1 VNARVLQ
8 EYDLTR
14 GAGMKFAELVA
25 TAVVFTMSTTPLI
38 AAEDDAEAF
47 GQFQEIL
54 RGIDDRSFESIQKA
68 IDKTDMRN
76 RVLSARQIEAD
87 VAQVF
92 DGNFWQFVESGFAA
106 NLPPPGSKDG
116 AKLVDFVFQDGK
128 GKAAI
133 RFTKPNFEFAFQVF
147 DLRHDSRGRLRII
160 DWFDSGSGQ
169 MLSAEIAEELMILMP
184 TKAATR
190 KTVSIQN
197 PTDLQLFQVTEIY
210 KASRDMQPPRFFEIY
225 DQFNEALKREPF
237 IAKYAVFMAYL
248 LKDSD
253 RLAHALEIFVDVYS
267 GEPSFALSMSDSYL
281 AIGAYEQSYK
291 LLDAFHQNFSVM
303 EGALPA
309 KLSAL
314 ALAIGKPEDAE
325 KFAVEATED
334 EPSLELG
341 WWSMLRARSSAE
353 NYAGAIEALTQ
364 LEDNFGHRLDEATLR
379 RDKFRGFANLVASEE
394 YKGWRAGRP

>member
-1 VNARVLQ
+1 
-8 EYDLTR
+8 
-14 GAGMKFAELVA
+14 
-25 TAVVFTMSTTPLI
+25 
-38 AAEDDAEAF
+38 
-47 GQFQEIL
+47 
-54 RGIDDRSFESIQKA
+54 
-68 IDKTDMRN
+68 MRN

-87 VAQVF
+87 AAQVF
-92 DGNFWQFVESGFAA
+92 DGNFWQFVESGFTG
-106 NLPPPGSKDG
+106 NLPPQGSKDG
-116 AKLVDFVFQDGK
+116 AKLVDFAFQDGE

-147 DLRHDSRGRLRII
+147 DLRHDGRGRLKII

-169 MLSAEIAEELMILMP
+169 MLSAEIAEELMVLMP

-190 KTVSIQN
+190 NTISIQS

-210 KASRDMQPPRFFEIY
+210 KASRDKQPPRFFEIY

-253 RLAHALEIFVDVYS
+253 RLAHALDIFADVYS
-267 GEPSFALSMSDSYL
+267 DEHSFALSMSDFYV
-281 AIGAYEQSYK
+281 AIGDYQQSYE
-291 LLDAFHQNFSVM
+291 LLEVFHQNFSVK

-314 ALAIGKPEDAE
+314 ALAIGKPEAAE
-325 KFAVEATED
+325 TFAVEATED

-341 WWSMLRARSSAE
+341 WWSILRARSSAE

-364 LEDNFGHRLDEATLR
+364 LEDNFGHRLDEAKLR
-379 RDKFRGFANLVASEE
+379 RDKFRGFTNLVASEE

>member
-1 VNARVLQ
+1 MKIAALAATVVL
-8 EYDLTR
+8 
-14 GAGMKFAELVA
+14 
-25 TAVVFTMSTTPLI
+25 FTMAATPLI

-54 RGIDDRSFESIQKA
+54 RGINDRSFESTQKA

-87 VAQVF
+87 AAQVF
-92 DGNFWQFVESGFAA
+92 DGNFWQFVESEFTA
-106 NLPPPGSKDG
+106 NLPPPGSKSG
-116 AKLVDFVFQDGK
+116 AKLVDFAFQDGK

-147 DLRHDSRGRLRII
+147 DLRHDGRGRLKII
-160 DWFDSGSGQ
+160 DWFDSASGQ
-169 MLSAEIAEELMILMP
+169 MVSAEIAEALMVLMP

-190 KTVSIQN
+190 KTLVTQN

-210 KASRDMQPPRFFEIY
+210 KASRDRQPPRFFEIY

-237 IAKYAVFMAYL
+237 IAKYAVLMAYL

-253 RLAHALEIFVDVYS
+253 RLAQVLEIFVDVYAD
-267 GEPSFALSMSDSYL
+267 EPRFALSISDFYV
-281 AIGAYEQSYK
+281 AIGSYEQSYE
-291 LLDAFHQNFSVM
+291 LLKKFHQNFSVK

-314 ALAIGKPEDAE
+314 ALAIGQPEDAE
-325 KFAVEATED
+325 TFAVEATQD

-341 WWSMLRARSSAE
+341 WWSLLRARSSAE
-353 NYAGAIEALTQ
+353 DFAGAIEALTQ
-364 LEDNFGHRLDEATLR
+364 LEDNFGQRLDEAKLR
-379 RDKFRGFANLVASEE
+379 RDKFRGFGKLVASEE
-394 YKGWRAGRP
+394 FKNWRANRSL

>member
-1 VNARVLQ
+1 MKIAALAATVVLLTMAAR
-8 EYDLTR
+8 
-14 GAGMKFAELVA
+14 
-25 TAVVFTMSTTPLI
+25 PLI
-38 AAEDDAEAF
+38 AAGDDAEAF

-76 RVLSARQIEAD
+76 RVLSAGQIEAD
-87 VAQVF
+87 AAQVF
-92 DGNFWQFVESGFAA
+92 DGNFWQFVEAEFTA
-106 NLPPPGSKDG
+106 NLPPPGSKSR
-116 AKLVDFVFQDGK
+116 AKLVDFAFKDGK

-133 RFTKPNFEFAFQVF
+133 RFTKPNFEYVFQVF
-147 DLRHDSRGRLRII
+147 DLQHDGRGRLRVI

-169 MLSAEIAEELMILMP
+169 MVSAEIAEELMILMP

-190 KTVSIQN
+190 KTLSIQN
-197 PTDLQLFQVTEIY
+197 PTDLELFQVTEIY
-210 KASRDMQPPRFFEIY
+210 KASRDRQPPRFFDIY
-225 DQFNEALKREPF
+225 DQFSDPLQREPF
-237 IAKYAVFMAYL
+237 IAKYAVFMAFL
-248 LKDSD
+248 MKDSD
-253 RLAHALEIFVDVYS
+253 RLARALEIFVDVYS
-267 GEPSFALSMSDSYL
+267 DKPGFALSVSDFYV
-281 AIGAYEQSYK
+281 AIGAYEQSYE
-291 LLDAFHQNFSVM
+291 LLKTFHQNFAVK

-325 KFAVEATED
+325 MFAVEATED

-364 LEDNFGHRLDEATLR
+364 LEDNFGQRLDEAKLR
-379 RDKFRGFANLVASEE
+379 RDKFRGFANLVVTDE
-394 YKGWRAGRP
+394 YKTWRANRP